1 MAIIRVGV
9 FWMGIFQ
16 VGIFQVGVI
25 LGGNFLW
32 WEFSGWKLSGGNHLG
47 SNFPDGSFSSNS
59 DALSCS
65 YVNDTEPEFDEN
77 TLIGYVHFILL
88 NLPISQSWLD
98 QFCTP
103 LFVTILMVGQKSIK
117 YQKSYFFITPTA
129 VKSRT
134 MKGFFWRTKESQC
147 LPPSDLKWSRLSIKD
162 ISDLKIRK
170 NVLIKPRFGH

>member
-1 MAIIRVGV
+1 MGL
-9 FWMGIFQ
+9 FWVGIFQ

-47 SNFPDGSFSSNS
+47 NTFPDGSFSSNS
-59 DALSCS
+59 DALSWS

-77 TLIGYVHFILL
+77 TLIGYVHLILL

-129 VKSRT
+129 VKHVPWRDSFEEPKNHSAYHPPLWNEVDYPSGIFRT
-134 MKGFFWRTKESQC
+134 WKFEKTCSSS
-147 LPPSDLKWSRLSIKD
+147 P
-162 ISDLKIRK
+162 
-170 NVLIKPRFGH
+170 VLVTNWYDK